1 MKRLKILVVEDE
13 QTTRRMLS
21 FNLKQQGYDVV
32 EAEDGDTAYE
42 TAVNEQPDLILLD
55 IMMPGDNGF
64 KVCKKIRATPEFEE
78 TPIIMLTARAG
89 PADKKFAF
97 KAGADD
103 YLTKPV
109 DLQHLN
115 DRIASAIKKSTIV
128 SPVERPPDSGQVV
141 SLFSPQHHMGVT
153 TLATKL
159 ASILARQKKFPVVL
173 IDMAFPHGD
182 IATYLGIKCLSN
194 SAQLLSQPT
203 AQLTLEAIK
212 ASMQPYEGGFSV
224 IAAPAR
230 GDVSDNFR
238 PTSDNLKHVLNLLV
252 EASYYVILDLGA
264 TLTEL
269 NLTAIKKSN
278 KTFTL
283 TSGQPSANE
292 SVDNFLILARKLGL
306 DLGRLMPV
314 VNQLQGPVGNTI
326 VLVRSPI
333 ARIPYIPPT
342 DIQDSFWTSE
352 LALQKLNAIV
362 TGS

>member
-1 MKRLKILVVEDE
+1 VI
-13 QTTRRMLS
+13 
-21 FNLKQQGYDVV
+21 
-32 EAEDGDTAYE
+32 
-42 TAVNEQPDLILLD
+42 
-55 IMMPGDNGF
+55 
-64 KVCKKIRATPEFEE
+64 
-78 TPIIMLTARAG
+78 
-89 PADKKFAF
+89 
-97 KAGADD
+97 
-103 YLTKPV
+103 
-109 DLQHLN
+109 
-115 DRIASAIKKSTIV
+115 
-128 SPVERPPDSGQVV
+128 

-159 ASILARQKKFPVVL
+159 ASVLARQKKYPVVL

-182 IATYLGIKCLSN
+182 VAKYLELKSLPN

-203 AQLTLEAIK
+203 AQLTLESIN
-212 ASMQPYEGGFSV
+212 ASMQPHQDGFAV
-224 IAAPAR
+224 ITGPAR
-230 GDVSDNFR
+230 DDGADDFN
-238 PTSDNLKHVLNLLV
+238 PTPDNLNHVLNLLV

-278 KTFTL
+278 KTFTV
-283 TSGQPSANE
+283 TSGQPTANE
-292 SVDNFLILARKLGL
+292 SIDNFLILARKLGL

-352 LALQKLNAIV
+352 LAMQKLNAIV